1 MAATEEKK
9 YLINVESNLDDYTY
23 QVKLATIEVDKLK
36 ESQKDAEKQFGKN
49 SKEYIIATAELKEAQ
64 KAQKQATTTL
74 EKMTAAQKA
83 NGTSYNDLYKQ
94 WVAAEDQLK
103 SLEGT
108 VQRNADGTITL
119 TDEYKKAKTQVAEAK
134 AAVDK
139 FNLGVNNGTTSVGQ
153 YTKGVQEALKQ
164 TGLFGGAFNVIG
176 DVKGKFTGAVDG
188 VKNFASSF
196 STVKAAIA
204 STGIGLLIIA
214 IGSLVAWF
222 QKSAEGGKI
231 MKQAMAAVGE
241 VFNTLVGTL
250 TKVGGLLKDVFTGDW
265 SKLKNDVKGIG
276 DEWSNIGKN
285 IKTAMDLVELDRK
298 ITKDKRQALVDEASI
313 TKDIAKLRLDAA
325 DKTKTMAER
334 AEALKKSLQLE
345 KELSIEKNKI
355 ADLELEKANKAL
367 AIKKQHTTK
376 VGEELQAV
384 AEATAKKLNIE
395 REEYERSKRATSQLT
410 EFYKQE
416 QQKIFNDKKARL
428 EAEGILAEGNYAK
441 MRDVLIRQERL
452 EESQADITASQKYL
466 LRVKLNKALI
476 DLDKNRGEEQKKID
490 KTIAEDTLKF
500 EQQIDDD
507 LTQSDSTF
515 RENMLNSRKTDA
527 AARLETRR
535 IEADGD
541 LQILQDILD
550 EEYKALTESDEYKNS
565 SAAQR
570 ALMDAQYAEQSKNIA
585 KGIADNQIAL
595 DQKVLAQKQQT
606 FEATADLLGA
616 TAELMGKN
624 TLIGKSLAIA
634 QATINTYLAASK
646 ALASAPNPV
655 VGAIMAAA
663 AIAMGLVQVKQ
674 IMAVKVSKTG
684 GSAGAPS
691 GGGGKTVSSSFTA
704 ANQQIAQSQTQNA
717 NADRLGTIQQ
727 NVNNQT
733 ALSQTAQA
741 TSQPQKVEVALSVE
755 AFESQA
761 AKKNQV
767 EVKSNI

>member
-9 YLINVESNLDDYTY
+9 YLINVESNLDEYTKDV
-23 QVKLATIEVDKLK
+23 QESTKAVDEWKKKQK
-36 ESQKDAEKQFGKN
+36 EAEQQFGKN
-49 SKEYIIATAELKEAQ
+49 SDEYIQATAQLKVAQ
-64 KAQKQATTTL
+64 KEQRQATSTL

-94 WVAAEDQLK
+94 WVAAEAQLK
-103 SLEGT
+103 SLDGT

-119 TDEYKKAKTQVAEAK
+119 SDAYKKAKVESERAK
-134 AAVDK
+134 AAVDQ

-153 YTKGVQEALKQ
+153 YSKGITDAMRQ

-176 DVKGKFTGAVDG
+176 DVKSKFTGAVDG
-188 VKNFASSF
+188 VKKFASSF

-214 IGSLVAWF
+214 IGSLVTWF
-222 QKSAEGGKI
+222 KKTAEGGKL

-250 TKVGGLLKDVFTGDW
+250 IKTGSLLKNLVTLNFKGMRD
-265 SKLKNDVKGIG
+265 DVKAIG
-276 DEWSNIGKN
+276 DQWRNVGN
-285 IKTAMDLVELDRK
+285 NVRTAINLVTLEAKLA
-298 ITKDKRQALVDEASI
+298 KDKRDFLIEE
-313 TKDIAKLRLDAA
+313 AKLQKNIAVARLNSA
-325 DKTKTMAER
+325 DVTKKSTER
-334 AEALKKSLQLE
+334 VNELKKAVQGENDLA
-345 KELSIEKNKI
+345 KERVKLINDELKI
-355 ADLELEKANKAL
+355 AQQKLDLELSKGEKASEE
-367 AIKKQHTTK
+367 KQR
-376 VGEELQAV
+376 V
-384 AEATAKKLNIE
+384 AELTAESIKAE
-395 REEYERSKRATSQLT
+395 TEYFNKSKEMAGQISA
-410 EFYKQE
+410 F
-416 QQKIFNDKKARL
+416 QKEIAQKAFNDKKTRL
-428 EAEGILAEGNYAK
+428 EAEAILAEGNYQK
-441 MRDVLIRQERL
+441 TRKNLIDMYNL
-452 EESQADITASQKYL
+452 EITQADLTRNQKYL
-466 LRVKLNKALI
+466 LRAQLDKSLRELDKEYAADTKNQEKEYLDFLEQINAEVLASDAKLNEDLKAQ
-476 DLDKNRGEEQKKID
+476 R
-490 KTIAEDTLKF
+490 A
-500 EQQIDDD
+500 
-507 LTQSDSTF
+507 SDASDRT
-515 RENMLNSRKTDA
+515 
-527 AARLETRR
+527 ETKR

-541 LQILQDILD
+541 LYILSDILD
-550 EEYKALTESDEYKNS
+550 EEYSALIQSEEYKASSDARKAL
-565 SAAQR
+565 
-570 ALMDAQYAEQSKNIA
+570 LDAQYADQKKKI
-585 KGIADNQIAL
+585 GQDIADYEIAL

-733 ALSQTAQA
+733 ALAQTAQA